1 MPGKIRVLSENLIR
15 KIAAGEVIERP
26 ASVVKEL
33 VENALDAQ
41 SSRVH
46 VEMREGGRQAMVVA
60 DDGEGMTR
68 EDAELCV
75 ARHATSKLTSPAGL
89 FGIATLGFR
98 GEALASIGAVA
109 RLSIETRA
117 EEDDEGTRIVVEGG
131 IQRELT
137 AAARARGTT
146 VAVRNLFFNTPARRK
161 FLRHVE
167 TESRYTAQAVGQLAA
182 AHPRVGFV
190 LVHQDRTVLEYAAGD
205 RRTRAADVLGAG
217 PGSLLVAQVE
227 QAGVSAEV
235 FLCPPADCRGSR
247 GRQYLIVRS
256 RPIVSRVLSQGVYRG
271 YGGTLPTGAHPAFVV
286 WLEVDPRQVDVN
298 VHPTKREVRFAEEN
312 RVCELVESAVR
323 QALNVIPSASF
334 GYNRAKP
341 GARPEQVREY
351 QPNFPAVAPLPSD
364 RSGAAEQ
371 PGQQISLSLRSG
383 LAGRPATELPGLTG
397 LVDAPVVWQLHRKY
411 LVIPTE
417 EGLLVVDQHVAHE
430 RVRYEEAI
438 DRLQTETT
446 TSQQLLFPLTLTVN
460 AVELEALRPAQSL
473 LERLGFGIREFGA
486 GAFVVDSIPAD
497 MKGRGEGEVL
507 YRIAD
512 DLIEE
517 KRSTGSAIRE
527 ALAASYACHTAIRAG
542 EELAPPERKTLL
554 ARLAGTREPYLCPHG
569 RPTMLRIPIGELD
582 RMFGRT

>member
-1 MPGKIRVLSENLIR
+1 
-15 KIAAGEVIERP
+15 
-26 ASVVKEL
+26 
-33 VENALDAQ
+33 
-41 SSRVH
+41 
-46 VEMREGGRQAMVVA
+46 
-60 DDGEGMTR
+60 
-68 EDAELCV
+68 
-75 ARHATSKLTSPAGL
+75 
-89 FGIATLGFR
+89 
-98 GEALASIGAVA
+98 
-109 RLSIETRA
+109 
-117 EEDDEGTRIVVEGG
+117 
-131 IQRELT
+131 
-137 AAARARGTT
+137 
-146 VAVRNLFFNTPARRK
+146 
-161 FLRHVE
+161 
-167 TESRYTAQAVGQLAA
+167 
-182 AHPRVGFV
+182 
-190 LVHQDRTVLEYAAGD
+190 VLEYAAGD

-235 FLCPPADCRGSR
+235 FLCPPSECRGSR

-271 YGGTLPTGAHPAFVV
+271 YGGALPTGAQPAFVV

-334 GYNRAKP
+334 GYSRAKP

-351 QPNFPAVAPLPSD
+351 QPVFQAVAPLPSD
-364 RSGAAEQ
+364 RSAPAEQ
-371 PGQQISLSLRSG
+371 PGQQISLSLRSD
-383 LAGRPATELPGLTG
+383 LASRPATELPGLTG
-397 LVDAPVVWQLHRKY
+397 LVDATVVWQLHRKY

-430 RVRYEEAI
+430 RVRYEEAL
-438 DRLQTETT
+438 DRLQTEAT

-486 GAFVVDSIPAD
+486 STFVVDSIPAD

-517 KRSTGSAIRE
+517 KRSTESEIRE
-527 ALAASYACHTAIRAG
+527 ALAASYACHTAIKAG
-542 EELAPPERKTLL
+542 EELAPPERRTLL

-569 RPTMLRIPIGELD
+569 RPTILRIPIGELD